1 MISFWQISISSQLVR
16 SRTLTCEG
24 RYCMILA
31 HDITN
36 SLAVEYLHH
45 NGEVVVLL
53 SVTRTDGWYQL
64 TSDYAAWPNRVGT
77 LACPLHH
84 AG

>member
-1 MISFWQISISSQLVR
+1 
-16 SRTLTCEG
+16 
-24 RYCMILA
+24 MILA

>member
-1 MISFWQISISSQLVR
+1 
-16 SRTLTCEG
+16 
-24 RYCMILA
+24 MILA

-64 TSDYAAWPNRVGT
+64 TSDYAA
-77 LACPLHH
+77 
-84 AG
+84 